1 MIYALTQTTLFGIIR
16 SVKKLIDENVAI
28 LDKLNAQR
36 KKSGKSYAQI
46 AEEFGTSESTV
57 IRIYAGK
64 QKNLSLSDVITLW
77 KLTGGGNSADLFN
90 DNIKVD
96 VVTETPQVVVP
107 QIDEKLYNQIIDI
120 YKDQLKEKDRRI
132 TSLIGLVAVLIVAL
146 VAVCIVGLI

>member
-1 MIYALTQTTLFGIIR
+1 M
-16 SVKKLIDENVAI
+16 IDENVAI

-46 AEEFGTSESTV
+46 ANEVGMSESTV
-57 IRIYAGK
+57 IRIYSGK
-64 QKNLSLSDVITLW
+64 QKNLSVSDVINLW
-77 KLTGGGNSADLFN
+77 KLTGGGNSVDLFN

-132 TSLIGLVAVLIVAL
+132 TVLIGLVAILIVSL

>member
-1 MIYALTQTTLFGIIR
+1 M
-16 SVKKLIDENVAI
+16 IDENVAI

-64 QKNLSLSDVITLW
+64 QKNLSLSDVINLW

-120 YKDQLKEKDRRI
+120 YKEQLKGKDNRI
-132 TSLIGLVAVLIVAL
+132 TTLIRVVCGLILALVVVSIVAICLVALI
-146 VAVCIVGLI
+146 

>member
-1 MIYALTQTTLFGIIR
+1 M
-16 SVKKLIDENVAI
+16 IDENVAI

-64 QKNLSLSDVITLW
+64 QKNLSLSDVINLW

-90 DNIKVD
+90 DNMKVD

-107 QIDEKLYNQIIDI
+107 QIDEKLYTEIISI
-120 YKDQLKEKDRRI
+120 YKDLLKTKDRRI
-132 TSLIGLVAVLIVAL
+132 NMLLALVGGLILALVVVCLVALI
-146 VAVCIVGLI
+146 

>member
-1 MIYALTQTTLFGIIR
+1 M
-16 SVKKLIDENVAI
+16 IDENVAI

-46 AEEFGTSESTV
+46 ANEVGMSESTV

-64 QKNLSLSDVITLW
+64 QKNLSVADAIKLW
-77 KLTGGGNSADLFN
+77 KLTGGGNAVDLFN
-90 DNIKVD
+90 ENIKVD

-132 TSLIGLVAVLIVAL
+132 TSLIGLVAALIVAL